1 MVIIMRKNKDP
12 YKPANIM
19 ESKSFFVFFSPVAQ
33 LMYPL
38 SKFLP
43 FVAGVLSTGAA
54 AILKVVGAAPFRCIF
69 DIHLENIE

>member
-19 ESKSFFVFFSPVAQ
+19 ESKSFFFPRGSVDVPPKQISAIC
-33 LMYPL
+33 
-38 SKFLP
+38 SW
-43 FVAGVLSTGAA
+43 VLSTGAA
-54 AILKVVGAAPFRCIF
+54 AILKVVGAAPFRWIF